1 MPKVDD
7 IKVLNIDETPYA
19 VDSMSDEV
27 KNLVEVYNEW
37 NQDLA
42 DAQKEFAQKRAAVQ
56 SLSNQIIQTV
66 RQEKAQAE
74 AAAAQEAAEAAE
86 GEAPAEEPAAPATTE
101 VPAEAPAAANEAG

>member
-1 MPKVDD
+1 MPKVED

-19 VDSMSDEV
+19 VDSMSEEV